1 VEIPLPDTSD
11 PLDLAIETATLA
23 VTGRDG
29 EGRPTPTVRE
39 LAEIL
44 AALPER
50 FQDLPVTRYCDEG
63 IGGVDCELGYQSEE
77 RDHDP
82 RMSKYTLHVT
92 LW

>member
-1 VEIPLPDTSD
+1 MDIPLPGTAD

-44 AALPER
+44 AALPEQ
-50 FQDLPVTRYCDEG
+50 FQGLPVTRYGDEG
-63 IGGVDCELGYQSEE
+63 ICGIDCELGYHSEQ
-77 RDHDP
+77 RDPGP
-82 RMSKYTLHVT
+82 RMAKYTLHVT